1 MGWTFFFFTKCPL
14 RNTLLDSIRNSCDVF
29 KHGFD
34 PPPFLNTVKKTAGV
48 VNRYISGEFCHSLL
62 SLITLDHCGVLSE
75 INIPSQ
81 PRTSCSR
88 ACSGRLHFHQCVGYT
103 FGVTFLHFVFGWTGP
118 QPSIIGGNCSAQ
130 FRIHTWIY
138 RWMTS
143 GDISRNLL
151 PVFTPNYDWKVSPC
165 ENGGITSLKM
175 SRISF
180 YWNIH
185 KATIF
190 SAVCTWELNAIS
202 VLDTEV
208 EEVLWRRCPI
218 GIYTFKFSFDTG
230 ISLFPNGPLSNWEL
244 SRTINNIYPKG

>member
-1 MGWTFFFFTKCPL
+1 MSHLWRRRTNGRRKVENRAVFCWT
-14 RNTLLDSIRNSCDVF
+14 RN
-29 KHGFD
+29 H
-34 PPPFLNTVKKTAGV
+34 KTAGL
-48 VNRYISGEFCHSLL
+48 VNRYISGESCHSLL
-62 SLITLDHCGVLSE
+62 SLITLNHCGVLSE

-103 FGVTFLHFVFGWTGP
+103 FGFTFLHFVFGWTGP

-151 PVFTPNYDWKVSPC
+151 SVFTPNYDWKVSPC

-190 SAVCTWELNAIS
+190 SAVCTWKFDTIS
-202 VLDTEV
+202 VLDTVV

-218 GIYTFKFSFDTG
+218 GILLSSVL
-230 ISLFPNGPLSNWEL
+230 SLALLCFWTDPCQIESCQGLSTYLPRDN
-244 SRTINNIYPKG
+244 R